1 MKKLWIATALA
12 AACATSLAKLPP
24 VVLDDAGKAKAAETA
39 AKVSWQGRLDS
50 FQVCR
55 AQDRVAA
62 FYRKSAGSAPSTN
75 SKAAPPV
82 LTPAMA
88 VAMGPAAAAA
98 AKAPVA
104 AAPTAMP
111 APAVTV
117 SATAPVTATAA
128 AAAVAGATPVPTG
141 LVAAAPAVTGGTA
154 AAPAGAATPTPC
166 ADPGPFAYNAPA
178 EKPLETS
185 GAHSPAGNATSPPSV
200 RANSAEMAPAKK

>member
-24 VVLDDAGKAKAAETA
+24 VVLDDAAKAKAAETA
-39 AKVSWQGRLDS
+39 AKSSWQGKLDA

-62 FYRKSAGSAPSTN
+62 FYRKSAGSVPSN
-75 SKAAPPV
+75 GAKATPPT

-88 VAMGPAAAAA
+88 VAMGPAAAATA
-98 AKAPVA
+98 AKVSAAPAAAAPVASSAAATAKAPI
-104 AAPTAMP
+104 TA
-111 APAVTV
+111 
-117 SATAPVTATAA
+117 S
-128 AAAVAGATPVPTG
+128 AAAVTTPVPAG
-141 LVAAAPAVTGGTA
+141 LVAAVPAVTGGTA
-154 AAPAGAATPTPC
+154 AAPAGAPTPTPC

-178 EKPLETS
+178 EKPLEAS